1 MLKFLQIYKV
11 RKRFFKIKMSQQN
24 LNAIEGPTTL
34 KSDQEGWLW
43 TWLELEVKIRRYNRV
58 REENRRLI

>member
-58 REENRRLI
+58 RE

>member
-11 RKRFFKIKMSQQN
+11 RKRFFKIKMSQRN

-58 REENRRLI
+58 RE

>member
-1 MLKFLQIYKV
+1 
-11 RKRFFKIKMSQQN
+11 MSQRN

-58 REENRRLI
+58 RE